1 MAADECIERVI
12 APHADARARVEL
24 RAALANDNVAG
35 HDGLAAAAV
44 AAFDVDVDALA
55 AFATAL
61 FNRTRLANI
70 AAGYGETHQL
80 VLDAANGRL
89 IVAARGELALVVLAD
104 RDAGAGL
111 IRVALQRAVKGRAV
125 S

>member
-1 MAADECIERVI
+1 MTEALRKALGDMAALPGV
-12 APHADARARVEL
+12 
-24 RAALANDNVAG
+24 RAAVAATG